1 MRKPGIQVV
10 VHAAVLGLYW
20 VAMNTALGAPPSH
33 VRGAHSEAAHADLR
47 PHLDLRPSVNGVA
60 AADVAPASFPSALQ
74 RQSLLHPQSLD
85 AQQQFELPGMGAARA
100 PGRVPGRA
108 EEFAQRVRREG
119 LPLARLWE
127 NKSALLSLGLNKR
140 GKPGL
145 WIVQKIR

>member
-33 VRGAHSEAAHADLR
+33 ARGLAAHADLH
-47 PHLDLRPSVNGVA
+47 PHLDLRASVNGVA
-60 AADVAPASFPSALQ
+60 TADAAPASFPSALH
-74 RQSLLHPQSLD
+74 RQSLG
-85 AQQQFELPGMGAARA
+85 AQQQFELPGMGAERA
-100 PGRVPGRA
+100 PARVPSRA

-127 NKSALLSLGLNKR
+127 NKSALLSLGLNKK

>member
-33 VRGAHSEAAHADLR
+33 ARGLAAHADLH
-47 PHLDLRPSVNGVA
+47 PHLDLRPSANGVA
-60 AADVAPASFPSALQ
+60 TADTPPRRLSPPRCTDNHWARSSSSSFRAWEPNVPQ
-74 RQSLLHPQSLD
+74 R
-85 AQQQFELPGMGAARA
+85 
-100 PGRVPGRA
+100 RVPSRA
-108 EEFAQRVRREG
+108 EEFAQHVRREG

-127 NKSALLSLGLNKR
+127 NKSALVSLGLNKK

>member
-33 VRGAHSEAAHADLR
+33 ARGLAIHADVH

-60 AADVAPASFPSALQ
+60 TAEPAPAVFPSA
-74 RQSLLHPQSLD
+74 RHPQSLGAQPLG
-85 AQQQFELPGMGAARA
+85 AQQPFELPALGAERAPAAR
-100 PGRVPGRA
+100 VPSRA

-127 NKSALLSLGLNKR
+127 NKSALVSLGLNKK